1 MLYQLDDHQGLH
13 YNRELFEPIFNLY
26 LLNIY
31 RKFFVF
37 TSRKAVRNSPPGAI
51 PNCLVK

>member
-1 MLYQLDDHQGLH
+1 MLYQLDDHQVQH
-13 YNRELFEPIFNLY
+13 YNQELFEPILVFSLTRF
-26 LLNIY
+26 I
-31 RKFFVF
+31 KKIF